1 MVILDEH
8 LITYIFISVGV
19 LVLRLFRCWHITIR
33 AVVLTV
39 VIGSTMVRYN
49 HQLLDVSLETWKNRK
64 WTNTSRITN
73 RQTINRCKDAR
84 PVFSVG
90 GLNNLNK

>member
-1 MVILDEH
+1 MDILNEL
-8 LITYIFISVGV
+8 LITYIFISVGI

-39 VIGSTMVRYN
+39 VIGSAMVRYN

-64 WTNTSRITN
+64 WSDTSETGKPS
-73 RQTINRCKDAR
+73 TDAR
-84 PVFSVG
+84 MPDQYSLWG
-90 GLNNLNK
+90 YLNYLNK

>member
-1 MVILDEH
+1 MDISDE
-8 LITYIFISVGV
+8 LLNTYIFISVGI

-39 VIGSTMVRYN
+39 VIGSAMVRYN

-64 WTNTSRITN
+64 WSDTSQITN
-73 RQTINRCKDAR
+73 RQTINRCNNAR